1 MLKQNAFMQ
10 NTRSRFKYYT
20 LLQDLFYYNH
30 SHHGKMRKNYHL
42 EKVVEANMYN
52 VHKYVYQRQ

>member
-1 MLKQNAFMQ
+1 MH